1 MSNITI
7 VGAGMMGSALAFPA
21 RENGHRVRLT
31 GTHLDREI
39 IAESKRT
46 GKHPKFDK
54 PFPAGVEYFYFEE
67 LAEALE
73 GADMVICGVNSFGV
87 DWFMQEVLP
96 HIFEPFFTT
105 KERGKGTG
113 LGLAIV
119 RQVMEEHKGTIT
131 IDTAPGRGTTMLLRF
146 PTITPPEEDT

>member
-1 MSNITI
+1 MSPN
-7 VGAGMMGSALAFPA
+7 VS
-21 RENGHRVRLT
+21 R
-31 GTHLDREI
+31 
-39 IAESKRT
+39 S
-46 GKHPKFDK
+46 
-54 PFPAGVEYFYFEE
+54 
-67 LAEALE
+67 
-73 GADMVICGVNSFGV
+73 S
-87 DWFMQEVLP
+87 

-119 RQVMEEHKGTIT
+119 RQVMEEHKGTIA

>member
-1 MSNITI
+1 M
-7 VGAGMMGSALAFPA
+7 AD
-21 RENGHRVRLT
+21 T
-31 GTHLDREI
+31 GPGI
-39 IAESKRT
+39 
-46 GKHPKFDK
+46 P
-54 PFPAGVEYFYFEE
+54 P
-67 LAEALE
+67 
-73 GADMVICGVNSFGV
+73 
-87 DWFMQEVLP
+87 EVLP

-146 PTITPPEEDT
+146 PTITPPEEGASTPIRPRTVRGRIFCVYLNKY